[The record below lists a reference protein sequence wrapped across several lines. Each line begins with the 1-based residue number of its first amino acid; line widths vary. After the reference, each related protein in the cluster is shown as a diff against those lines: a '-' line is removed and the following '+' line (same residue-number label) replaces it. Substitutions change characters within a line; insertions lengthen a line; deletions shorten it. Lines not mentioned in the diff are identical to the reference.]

1 MDLHSPDEPSD
12 RTLMRRVT
20 ARDQAALKLLYD
32 RYAGRLLAVAQRIL
46 GDRSRA
52 EDVLQEAFVSV
63 WNAAA
68 THDDRDGSVFAW
80 LYSITRFKAI
90 DLIRREQRQSA
101 LVDAESRDAGRE
113 TVVPATQ
120 EAALDE
126 RRQATRLHDCLGRL
140 GDDTRAMIARAFQ
153 YGYSHSE
160 IAEIEGLPLGTI
172 KSRIRR
178 TLIGLRACMEAES

>member
-1 MDLHSPDEPSD
+1 MDMHGPDEPGD
-12 RTLMRRVT
+12 RALMRRIS
-20 ARDQAALKLLYD
+20 ARDQTALRLLYD
-32 RYAGRLLAVAQRIL
+32 RYGGRLLAVAQRIL

-52 EDVLQEAFVSV
+52 EDALQEAFVSV

-90 DLIRREQRQSA
+90 DLIRREQRQHA
-101 LVDAESRDAGRE
+101 MADAEGRDAARE
-113 TVVPATQ
+113 TVAPATQ
-120 EAALDE
+120 EMVLDE
-126 RRQATRLHDCLGRL
+126 RRRAARLHDCLGRL

-160 IAEIEGLPLGTI
+160 IAEIEGVPLGTI

-178 TLIGLRACMEAES
+178 ALIGLRACMEAQA

>member
-1 MDLHSPDEPSD
+1 MNAHTADEPSD
-12 RTLMRRVT
+12 RTLMRRIV
-20 ARDQAALKLLYD
+20 ARDQAALRLLYD
-32 RYAGRLLAVAQRIL
+32 RYGGRLLAVAQRIL

-63 WNAAA
+63 WSAAA

-80 LYSITRFKAI
+80 LYSIVRFKAI
-90 DLIRREQRQSA
+90 DLIRREQRQHA
-101 LVDAESRDAGRE
+101 LADAESRDAGRE
-113 TVVPATQ
+113 TVAAAVQ
-120 EAALDE
+120 ETGIDDRRRAA
-126 RRQATRLHDCLGRL
+126 RLHECLGQL

-153 YGYSHSE
+153 HGYSHSE

-178 TLIGLRACMEAES
+178 ALIGLRACMET

>member
-1 MDLHSPDEPSD
+1 MDAHAPEESTD
-12 RTLMRRVT
+12 RTLMRRINAGDQT
-20 ARDQAALKLLYD
+20 ALRVLYD
-32 RYAGRLLAVAQRIL
+32 RYGGRLLAVAQRIL

-68 THDDRDGSVFAW
+68 THDDRDSSVFAW

-90 DLIRREQRQSA
+90 DLIRREQRQHA

-113 TVVPATQ
+113 TVAQAVQ
-120 EAALDE
+120 EAAVDD
-126 RRQATRLHDCLGRL
+126 RRRSARLHECLGRL
-140 GDDTRAMIARAFQ
+140 GEDTRAIIARAFQ
-153 YGYSHSE
+153 YGYSHAE

-178 TLIGLRACMEAES
+178 ALIGLRACMEAQS